1 VLRAAARLSVVVLL
15 AAPAVF
21 VTPTPCSA
29 CSCVLRTPKHLLH
42 HADAAFVGTVIAE
55 QPIDAT
61 TTVQTFAVQ
70 GVFKGALGASVNVIE
85 PIGPGGGSTCG
96 IAYPRDTR
104 VAVVLYHQGDGWTTD
119 SCSLVSLADLETVAP
134 SPVPPRSGPSPSSMP
149 TVTPLPPAPSPGL
162 GWQAAVLG
170 LLVGVAG
177 IALALSLAG
186 RRGRALGTEDPGSV
200 DAEGP
205 EEPPADPTTADRA
218 DPS

>member
-1 VLRAAARLSVVVLL
+1 VVVLL

-21 VTPTPCSA
+21 VTATPCSA
-29 CSCVLRTPKHLLH
+29 CSCVLRTPKQLLH

-55 QPIDAT
+55 QSIDAT

-85 PIGPGGGSTCG
+85 PIGPGGGSSCG

-119 SCSLVSLADLETVAP
+119 SCSLVSLADLAAVAP
-134 SPVPPRSGPSPSSMP
+134 SPLPPRPGPSPSSAP
-149 TVTPLPPAPSPGL
+149 TATPLPQAPSGGL
-162 GWQAAVLG
+162 RWQAVVLG

-177 IALALSLAG
+177 IALVLSLGG
-186 RRGRALGTEDPGSV
+186 RNGRTRGTDAPGSV
-200 DAEGP
+200 EGEGP
-205 EEPPADPTTADRA
+205 EEPPAEPTAADPADR
-218 DPS
+218 DRPTS